1 MATNLIDNYMN
12 NYQNFRTIKSQ
23 NSFGMS
29 QTQKSKPYQVL
40 NTTNTLERTP
50 ANGASV
56 SRVKKRNVLV
66 GLGAVAAATIGVV
79 AAVKLHNVNTI
90 EKAQK
95 TFQKIFMRDDLS
107 LKETKAM
114 LSRYKEIEKIENKED
129 YVQALFAEAK
139 KNYGLEH
146 TNVSC
151 KLEDLGKSKL
161 GASDGHG
168 NVFININAKREGMI
182 NFIHHELR
190 HAKQNDMLLSMS
202 PEKYIAG
209 VFSRKSTLKV
219 LKKSNEYKAIQELI
233 KKEMPNGTPK
243 QIEKITL
250 ASYRLKHEKSLI
262 AEAKAAGL
270 GTKAYSDEYKDFVD
284 KLFVAHRNYTDPD
297 GIINFVKY
305 YFGFLERDARF
316 AGENMQKI
324 ITKTKLDS

>member
-23 NSFGMS
+23 NSFGMYK
-29 QTQKSKPYQVL
+29 TQKSKPYQVF

-50 ANGASV
+50 ANGDSV
-56 SRVKKRNVLV
+56 SRVKRNVLV

-95 TFQKIFMRDDLS
+95 TFQKIFMRDDIS

-114 LSRYKEIEKIENKED
+114 LSRYKEIEKIENKDD

-146 TNVSC
+146 TNVSL
-151 KLEDLGKSKL
+151 KFKDLGKYRL
-161 GASDGHG
+161 GASDVYGDLT
-168 NVFININAKREGMI
+168 ISINAKRESMI

-190 HAKQNDMLLSMS
+190 HTKQTDMMLSAD
-202 PEKYIAG
+202 PVKYANGI
-209 VFSRKSTLKV
+209 FNRKSSLEIIKE
-219 LKKSNEYKAIQELI
+219 SNEYKALQEMV
-233 KKEMPNGTPK
+233 KQKMPNATPK
-243 QIEKITL
+243 QIEEVAMEAFKTRY
-250 ASYRLKHEKSLI
+250 AQRLS
-262 AEAKAAGL
+262 AEAKAKGL
-270 GTKAYSDEYKDFVD
+270 GVKAYSDKNKEFVE
-284 KLFVAHRNYTDPD
+284 KLYVAHQNYPSTG
-297 GIINFVKY
+297 GIIGMIKY
-305 YFGFLERDARF
+305 HFNFLERDARF